1 MVVRAKP
8 ATRTSGLAGRLQVSF
23 RRRFYVLVLL
33 VSVTVVYLWRKVE
46 TANVARQVDQALARI
61 EALHD
66 ERSRLNAAIA
76 FRMKPGAI
84 QGVAVTELGMIY
96 PSGQLTE
103 LADDMTGGSLA
114 D

>member
-8 ATRTSGLAGRLQVSF
+8 ATRSGLAGRLQVSF

-33 VSVTVVYLWRKVE
+33 VAVTVVYLWRKVE

-61 EALHD
+61 ETLHD